1 MKNSK
6 FNSLFEGTYNRYTQ
20 GNGFLV
26 GDVVKVKSGYEN
38 MESFKKLGENV
49 KQRVKDAI
57 ETGNNLRVG
66 RLHNYSAGSRYSAE
80 GASQAP
86 ADLADCYVE
95 YAPGMVAN
103 LMTLP
108 VECLEEVDT
117 GMNLAPVPDGQK
129 DMRDRT
135 AEGEKEFKSKA
146 TNEQTKSMKKQT
158 RVEKG
163 DYELAIKN
171 TKLAH
176 SNKHNDMQPPKVKGM
191 QKAKNINESQALLE
205 DLYFNILTEDVGVM
219 SGGDAGA
226 QQDESESSLRMPNG
240 TVVDTQK
247 LQSLFAKIDRNMNDN
262 GFYGDIDDAKVY
274 DALRRGDVEG
284 AADEICYSY
293 TGQDG
298 GEVDTEGIFKDV
310 VSSLNYMIR
319 NSKPTGMH
327 PGVGVGE
334 AEMEETFH
342 VQDGETILTNR
353 TALPQT
359 GDYLPAGTPAWVY
372 YMVRQATPEQIKALM
387 GTIKSK
393 VPGGHGYYNDDS
405 MLPRGLRGK
414 TPGVEDEGN
423 EFTGDLAHTQ
433 KGDKFK
439 IGGKTV
445 TNTTGQIAEKICPK
459 CGKEL
464 CECDTMEES
473 KMKMKDESGLQAYI
487 GKKKYGAAD
496 FKALQKAG
504 REHDMKKKEQIKAK
518 HSHHGS

>member
-6 FNSLFEGTYNRYTQ
+6 FNSLFEAAYGRYAQ

-26 GDVVKVKSGYEN
+26 GDVVKLKSGYEN
-38 MESFKKLGENV
+38 MDGFKKLGENV
-49 KQRVKDAI
+49 KQRIKEAVKA
-57 ETGNNLRVG
+57 GNNLRVG
-66 RLHNYSAGSRYSAE
+66 KLHNYSAGSRYSAE
-80 GASQAP
+80 GADQVP
-86 ADLADCYVE
+86 AELADVYEE

-103 LMTLP
+103 LITLP

-117 GMNLAPVPDGQK
+117 GANLAPVPEGQK
-129 DMRDRT
+129 DTRDRT

-146 TNEQTKSMKKQT
+146 TNEQTKVMKKQT
-158 RVEKG
+158 HAEKG
-163 DYELAIKN
+163 DYELATKN

-191 QKAKNINESQALLE
+191 QKAKNINESQVLLE
-205 DLYFNILTEDVGVM
+205 DLYLSVLTEDVGVM

-226 QQDESESSLRMPNG
+226 QQDEES
-240 TVVDTQK
+240 
-247 LQSLFAKIDRNMNDN
+247 
-262 GFYGDIDDAKVY
+262 
-274 DALRRGDVEG
+274 
-284 AADEICYSY
+284 
-293 TGQDG
+293 
-298 GEVDTEGIFKDV
+298 
-310 VSSLNYMIR
+310 
-319 NSKPTGMH
+319 
-327 PGVGVGE
+327 
-334 AEMEETFH
+334 EMEETFH
-342 VQDGETILTNR
+342 VQDGETVLMSR

-387 GTIKSK
+387 GNVHSS
-393 VPGGHGYYNDDS
+393 VPGGYGSYKDDS

-445 TNTTGQIAEKICPK
+445 TNTTGQIAEEVCPI
-459 CGKEL
+459 CGKDV
-464 CECDTMEES
+464 CKCNTMEEAE
-473 KMKMKDESGLQAYI
+473 MKMKDESGLQAYL

-496 FKALQKAG
+496 FKALQQAG
-504 REHDMKKKEQIKAK
+504 REHDEKKKEQIKDK
-518 HSHHGS
+518 HSHSKS